1 MKKEVKIGL
10 AGIASL
16 VILFFGINYLK
27 GINMFRPETY
37 YLVEFTDVNG
47 LAKSSPVYA
56 NGYKVGLVRD
66 IEYNFKKP
74 GHVVVGIEMDQAMNV
89 PEGSHAE
96 LITEMLG
103 TVKMNLHLNI
113 SSKTFISANDTIQG
127 IANPG
132 IMGVAE
138 KELLPKIDQIIP
150 KMDSILTSLNKL
162 LADPALGNVLHNAE
176 TLTASLNVSSKY
188 LESLLSKDIPQMAG
202 NVITLTENLKG
213 ITSNLN
219 GIDFASTFKEI
230 DATLANVHALTDKL
244 NRKDNS
250 LGLLMN
256 DTQLYNNLT
265 ATTANAASLLED
277 LQAHPKRYV
286 HFSLF
291 GRKDKKEK

>member
-10 AGIASL
+10 AGIAAL
-16 VILFFGINYLK
+16 VVLFFGINYLK
-27 GINMFRPETY
+27 GINMFQPETY

-56 NGYKVGLVRD
+56 NGLKVGIVRD
-66 IEYNFKKP
+66 IQYNFRKP
-74 GHVVVGIEMDQAMNV
+74 GHVTVGIEMDEAMKV
-89 PEGSHAE
+89 PQGSHAE

-113 SSKTFISANDTIQG
+113 ANPNTISPSDTIVG

-138 KELLPKIDQIIP
+138 KDLLPKVESMMP
-150 KMDSILTSLNKL
+150 KMDSILSSLNAL
-162 LADPALGNVLHNAE
+162 LADPALTKTLHNAE
-176 TLTASLNVSSKY
+176 QLTASLNVTSHH
-188 LESLLSKDIPQMAG
+188 LQALMSKDIPQMTD
-202 NVITLTENLKG
+202 NIITLTDNLKDM
-213 ITSNLN
+213 SNNLKDV
-219 GIDFASTFKEI
+219 DFAATFQKV
-230 DATLANVHALTDKL
+230 DATLKNVYLLTDKL
-244 NRKDNS
+244 NRNDNS
-250 LGLLMN
+250 LGLLLN
-256 DTQLYNNLT
+256 DSALYNNLN

-291 GRKDKKEK
+291 GKKDK

>member
-1 MKKEVKIGL
+1 MKKEVKIGF
-10 AGIASL
+10 AGIAAL

-27 GINMFRPETY
+27 GINMFQPETY

-56 NGYKVGLVRD
+56 NGFKVGIVRD
-66 IEYNFKKP
+66 IQYNFKKP
-74 GHVVVGIEMDQAMNV
+74 GHVVVGIEMDEAMKV
-89 PEGSHAE
+89 PAGSHAE

-113 SSKTFISANDTIQG
+113 GNTSYINANDTITG

-138 KELLPKIDQIIP
+138 KDILPKVEALMP
-150 KMDSILTSLNKL
+150 KMDSILSSLNTL
-162 LADPALGNVLHNAE
+162 LADPALKNTLHNAE
-176 TLTASLNVSSKY
+176 ELTASLSVTSRHVEK
-188 LESLLSKDIPQMAG
+188 LMSKDIPQLADNM
-202 NVITLTENLKG
+202 ITLTDNL
-213 ITSNLN
+213 TTMSNKLKD
-219 GIDFASTFKEI
+219 IDLAATFKEV
-230 DATLANVHALTDKL
+230 DATLKNVHLLTEKL
-244 NRKDNS
+244 NRDDNS

-256 DTQLYNNLT
+256 DATLYNNLN

-277 LQAHPKRYV
+277 LKAHPKRYV

-291 GRKDKKEK
+291 GKKDK

>member
-1 MKKEVKIGL
+1 MKKEVKIGF
-10 AGIASL
+10 AGIAAL

-27 GINMFRPETY
+27 GINMFQPETY

-56 NGYKVGLVRD
+56 NGFKVGIVRD
-66 IEYNFKKP
+66 IQYNFKKP
-74 GHVVVGIEMDQAMNV
+74 GHVVVGIEMDEAMKV
-89 PEGSHAE
+89 PVGSHAE

-113 SSKTFISANDTIQG
+113 GNNSYINANDTLEG

-138 KELLPKIDQIIP
+138 KDILPKVEALMP
-150 KMDSILTSLNKL
+150 KMDSILSSLNTL
-162 LADPALGNVLHNAE
+162 LADPALKNTLHNAE
-176 TLTASLNVSSKY
+176 ELTASLSVTSRHVEK
-188 LESLLSKDIPQMAG
+188 LMSKDIPQLADNM
-202 NVITLTENLKG
+202 ITLTDNL
-213 ITSNLN
+213 TTMSNKLKD
-219 GIDFASTFKEI
+219 IDLAATFKEV
-230 DATLANVHALTDKL
+230 DATLKNVHLLTEKL
-244 NRKDNS
+244 NRSDNS

-256 DTQLYNNLT
+256 DATLYNNLN

-277 LQAHPKRYV
+277 LKAHPKRYV

-291 GRKDKKEK
+291 GKKDK

>member
-16 VILFFGINYLK
+16 IILFFGINYLK
-27 GINMFRPETY
+27 GINMFQPETY

-47 LAKSSPVYA
+47 LAKSSPVFA

-74 GHVVVGIEMDQAMNV
+74 GHVVVGIEMDKAMKV

-113 SSKTFISANDTIQG
+113 ENSHFINPEDTIQG

-132 IMGVAE
+132 IMGMAE
-138 KELLPKIDQIIP
+138 KDLLPKVEQLMP
-150 KMDSILTSLNKL
+150 KMDSILNSLNKL
-162 LADPALGNVLHNAE
+162 LADPALTQTLHNAE
-176 TLTASLNVSSKY
+176 QLTASLKVTSTH
-188 LESLLSKDIPQMAG
+188 LQSLMSKDIPQMTD

-213 ITSNLN
+213 ISNNLKD
-219 GIDFASTFKEI
+219 IDFASTFKEV
-230 DATLANVHALTDKL
+230 DATLKNVHLLTDKL
-244 NRKDNS
+244 NSKDNS

-256 DTQLYNNLT
+256 DTGLYNNLN

-277 LQAHPKRYV
+277 LKAHPKRYV
-286 HFSLF
+286 HFSIF
-291 GRKDKKEK
+291 GKKDK

>member
-10 AGIASL
+10 AGIAAL

-56 NGYKVGLVRD
+56 NGLKVGIVRD
-66 IEYNFKKP
+66 IQYNFKKP
-74 GHVVVGIEMDQAMNV
+74 GHVVVGIEMDEAMKV
-89 PEGSHAE
+89 PQGSHAE
-96 LITEMLG
+96 LISEMLG
-103 TVKMNLHLNI
+103 TVKMNLHLN
-113 SSKTFISANDTIQG
+113 TANPNHITTLDTIQG

-138 KELLPKIDQIIP
+138 KNLLPKIEALMP
-150 KMDSILTSLNKL
+150 KMDSILSSLNTL
-162 LADPALGNVLHNAE
+162 LADPALTQTLHNAE
-176 TLTASLNVSSKY
+176 HLTASLNVTSKH
-188 LESLLSKDIPQMAG
+188 LESLMSNDIPHMADNIIVLTDNLKTMSNNLKDVDFAATFQKINATLE
-202 NVITLTENLKG
+202 NVHLLTE
-213 ITSNLN
+213 
-219 GIDFASTFKEI
+219 
-230 DATLANVHALTDKL
+230 KL
-244 NRKDNS
+244 NRSDNS

-256 DTQLYNNLT
+256 DDAIYNNLR

-277 LQAHPKRYV
+277 LKAHPKRYV

-291 GRKDKKEK
+291 GKKDK

>member
-27 GINMFRPETY
+27 GINMFQPETY

-89 PEGSHAE
+89 PEGSYAE

-113 SSKTFISANDTIQG
+113 ECPTIIGPNDTIKG
-127 IANPG
+127 LANPG
-132 IMGVAE
+132 IMGIAE
-138 KELLPKIDQIIP
+138 KELLPKVEQMMP
-150 KMDSILTSLNKL
+150 KMDSILSSLNKL
-162 LADPALGNVLHNAE
+162 LADPALANTLHNAE
-176 TLTASLNVSSKY
+176 QLTASLNATSNHLQK
-188 LESLLSKDIPQMAG
+188 LMSKDIPHMTN
-202 NVITLTENLKG
+202 NVIALTDNLKG
-213 ITSNLN
+213 ISENLK
-219 GIDFASTFKEI
+219 GIDFASTFKEV
-230 DATLANVHALTDKL
+230 DATLKNVRLLTDKL
-244 NRKDNS
+244 NRTDNS

-256 DTQLYNNLT
+256 DTQLYNNLN

-291 GRKDKKEK
+291 GKKDK

>member
-1 MKKEVKIGL
+1 MKKEVKIGF
-10 AGIASL
+10 AGIAAL

-47 LAKSSPVYA
+47 LAKSSPVFA
-56 NGYKVGLVRD
+56 NGLKVGIVRD
-66 IEYNFKKP
+66 IQYNFKKP
-74 GHVVVGIEMDQAMNV
+74 GHVVVGIEMDEAMKV
-89 PEGSHAE
+89 SKGSHAE

-103 TVKMNLHLNI
+103 TVKMNLHLNTENPDYI
-113 SSKTFISANDTIQG
+113 STSDTIPG

-138 KELLPKIDQIIP
+138 KDLLPKVEAMMP
-150 KMDSILTSLNKL
+150 KMDSILASLNAL
-162 LADPALGNVLHNAE
+162 LADPALTNTLHNAE
-176 TLTASLNVSSKY
+176 QLTASLTTTSRHLQALMSN
-188 LESLLSKDIPQMAG
+188 DIPVMTS
-202 NVITLTENLKG
+202 NIISLTDNLKAM
-213 ITSNLN
+213 SNNLKD
-219 GIDFASTFKEI
+219 IDFAATFKEV
-230 DATLANVHALTDKL
+230 DATLKNVHSLTDKL

-256 DTQLYNNLT
+256 DDALYRNLN

-291 GRKDKKEK
+291 GKKDK

>member
-10 AGIASL
+10 AGIAAL

-37 YLVEFTDVNG
+37 YLVDFTDVNG

-56 NGYKVGLVRD
+56 NGLKVGIVRD
-66 IEYNFKKP
+66 IQYNFNKP
-74 GHVVVGIEMDQAMNV
+74 GHVTVGIEMDESMKV
-89 PEGSHAE
+89 PQGSHAE

-103 TVKMNLHLNI
+103 TVKMNLHLNTENKAYI
-113 SSKTFISANDTIQG
+113 DSNDTIEG

-138 KELLPKIDQIIP
+138 KDLLPKIEAMMP
-150 KMDSILTSLNKL
+150 KLDSIMSSLNAL
-162 LADPALGNVLHNAE
+162 LADESLKNTLHNAE
-176 TLTASLNVSSKY
+176 ELTASLSITSRHVQN
-188 LESLLSKDIPQMAG
+188 LMSKDIPQLADNM
-202 NVITLTENLKG
+202 ITLTNNLTTMSNNLK
-213 ITSNLN
+213 T
-219 GIDFASTFKEI
+219 IDFAATFKEV
-230 DATLANVHALTDKL
+230 DATLKNVHLLTDKL
-244 NRKDNS
+244 NSKDNS

-256 DTQLYNNLT
+256 DASLYNNLN

-291 GRKDKKEK
+291 GKKDK

>member
-1 MKKEVKIGL
+1 MKKEVKIGF
-10 AGIASL
+10 AGIAAL

-56 NGYKVGLVRD
+56 NGLKVGIVRD
-66 IEYNFKKP
+66 IQYNFQKP
-74 GHVVVGIEMDQAMNV
+74 GHVIVGIEMDEAMKV
-89 PEGSHAE
+89 PVGSHAE

-103 TVKMNLHLNI
+103 TVKMNLHLNTSNSVNI
-113 SSKTFISANDTIQG
+113 NTTDTIHG

-138 KELLPKIDQIIP
+138 KDLLPKVEAMMP
-150 KMDSILTSLNKL
+150 KMDSILSSLNAL
-162 LADPALGNVLHNAE
+162 LADPALTKTLHNAE
-176 TLTASLNVSSKY
+176 QLTASLTVTSRH
-188 LESLLSKDIPQMAG
+188 LENLMSKDIPVMTS
-202 NVITLTENLKG
+202 NIVTLTDNLK
-213 ITSNLN
+213 TMSNSLKD
-219 GIDFASTFKEI
+219 IDFAATFKEV
-230 DATLANVHALTDKL
+230 DATLKNVHILTDKL
-244 NRKDNS
+244 NRDDNS

-256 DTQLYNNLT
+256 DDALYRNLN

-277 LQAHPKRYV
+277 LKSHPKRYV

-291 GRKDKKEK
+291 GKKDK